1 MAISD
6 AQIETDLSTI
16 LQRVSR
22 WPIEPTLQS
31 DLVRDLGFDS
41 LKRLELIAELED
53 HFDIVI
59 PLNHTDGIRS
69 VADVRN
75 HVRALIAGRTGR

>member
-6 AQIETDLSTI
+6 AQIESDLSMI
-16 LQRVSR
+16 LQRMSR
-22 WPIEPTLQS
+22 WPVEPTLRS

-41 LKRLELIAELED
+41 LRRLELIAELED

-59 PLNHTDGIRS
+59 SLNDTAAIRS
-69 VADVRN
+69 VADVKN
-75 HVRALIAGRTGR
+75 HVKALIEARAAR

>member
-6 AQIETDLSTI
+6 AQIESDLSMI
-16 LQRVSR
+16 LQRMSR
-22 WPIEPTLQS
+22 WPVEPTLRS

-41 LKRLELIAELED
+41 LRRLELIAELED

-59 PLNHTDGIRS
+59 SLNDTDAIRS
-69 VADVRN
+69 VADVKN
-75 HVRALIAGRTGR
+75 HVKALIDARAAR

>member
-6 AQIETDLSTI
+6 AQIEIDLSMI
-16 LQRVSR
+16 LQRMSR
-22 WPIEPTLQS
+22 WPGEPTLHS

-41 LKRLELIAELED
+41 LRRLELIAELED

-59 PLNHTDGIRS
+59 SLNDADAIRS
-69 VADVRN
+69 VADVKH
-75 HVRALIAGRTGR
+75 HVRTLIDERAGR